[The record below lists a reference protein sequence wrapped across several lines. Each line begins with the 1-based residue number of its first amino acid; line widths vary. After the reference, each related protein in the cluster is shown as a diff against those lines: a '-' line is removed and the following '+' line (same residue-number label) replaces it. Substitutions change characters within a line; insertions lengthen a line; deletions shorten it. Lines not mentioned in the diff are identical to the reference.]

1 VKYEPL
7 APNGEMRTEIA
18 MSNHDW
24 TQENLDA
31 YLAGGLT
38 ADERRSVELHIEAC
52 ADCAQALAESRK
64 LEQLMDD
71 LFVEARP
78 DAALEERA
86 IAKLRRARI
95 TRASAL
101 RFVAAAAAVLV
112 LGLVGAAV
120 QAIAVD
126 GAPFAVMGRAVSQ
139 NKLGSLRMATGLV
152 DERTSK
158 GEQDE
163 LGRDWDPELKHKT
176 EGKEEVGVPGS
187 VNPNDRLASTYS
199 NQMHGYTRHGAN
211 APRID
216 IPPVNSPPGVSM
228 NNVKGGEKEEGE
240 GLRKHGHTLGMELH
254 YGDTSTGKWKAS
266 TETTWGLPPSRES
279 SAKQEQ
285 IPAAVKKPDGEV
297 LLALPMLPPDK
308 SAAAYFKPAEFGKQD
323 PSKTTPPPKD
333 GKPGGGPPEGREEPR
348 PAKAPATPQPE
359 PQKSDPLAD
368 KGRKIIRTGVMEFE
382 IDSFDAAVDKVNAL
396 IDAIK
401 LKGGFVATVNSEKL
415 PNGKVLGSVVVRMPP
430 QLLDKF
436 ILDLRREL
444 AKAGQLMSQ
453 RIGSQDVTKQYTD
466 VESELRA
473 ARAVEERLID
483 IIKTKKGEIKD
494 LIAAEAELGKW
505 RTKIEKMEGEMR
517 YYNNQISLS
526 TLTITLV
533 EKEILSPFAVVVT
546 DHVRMRIEVEEVAK
560 AHKAALTAV
569 EEVKGRVTKSE
580 LKQHKAG
587 QFEAILNAE
596 VPPEKKDAFRDLLKK
611 LGLVTEHEDTQRQQA
626 IGGGGRPKEIK
637 SRIDDVQFEVAL
649 NNIANIPPR
658 HIVTMLIATKDVE
671 GNFSKLQE
679 AIRGTPKG
687 QVRDAKINEQDK
699 QNVNATIDFNVP
711 IDQKPA
717 IDNLIKEVG
726 SVLTR
731 SASQTP
737 LTELATERKYGYI
750 LILRSVANIAPR
762 ETVTLKI
769 EVKDVDKKVADVK
782 DMVRAGQGRIANA
795 DVARQENGQ
804 VNAILTVDVPLA
816 VADLLVRQ
824 IKESGNL
831 LSQQTSRNPNVPEN
845 ELATARIEVTLSGVF
860 AGKLPREKVAL
871 RIEVEDVDKKV
882 ADMKELVR
890 ASKGRVADEKSGR
903 HANGQ
908 SNALLVFEVPL
919 SAQDA
924 LVQQFKAA
932 GKLVSYDTAR
942 NPNVPENDLA
952 SAHITV
958 TLVGAN
964 PIVPSDEGLGSYIRS
979 SLYLSFRIFA
989 YCVMAIILGL
999 SAVVPICLVIFGGY
1013 VLVRWMWPGE
1023 TSNPALVRSLK
1034 PATSTMK
1041 PDETGVKPEATAVK
1055 PAEGGE
1061 KSGENP

>member
-1 VKYEPL
+1 
-7 APNGEMRTEIA
+7 MRTEIA
-18 MSNHDW
+18 MSNHNW

-52 ADCAQALAESRK
+52 AECAQALEESRK

-71 LFVEARP
+71 LFIEARP

-95 TRASAL
+95 TRASAM

-126 GAPFAVMGRAVSQ
+126 GVPFAGAGRTVLQ
-139 NKLGSLRMATGLV
+139 NKLGPLRMAIPIDDT
-152 DERTSK
+152 RSM
-158 GEQDE
+158 EQNDE
-163 LGRDWDPELKHKT
+163 LGRDWDPELKQK
-176 EGKEEVGVPGS
+176 GGGPAA
-187 VNPNDRLASTYS
+187 VNPNDRLAESYSTKKAQAGPAS
-199 NQMHGYTRHGAN
+199 GEGKP
-211 APRID
+211 APFGD
-216 IPPVNSPPGVSM
+216 QDKSPQIPPGNSPPGVSM
-228 NNVKGGEKEEGE
+228 YNYTKRGEKEEGE

-254 YGDTSTGKWKAS
+254 YGEMHHGANLTGKWKAS

-285 IPAAVKKPDGEV
+285 VPAAVKKPDGEG

-323 PSKTTPPPKD
+323 PSKTPPPKD

-348 PAKAPATPQPE
+348 PAKAPPAPQPE
-359 PQKSDPLAD
+359 PEKGDPLAD

-396 IDAIK
+396 VDAIK
-401 LKGGFVATVNSEKL
+401 LKGGFIATVNSEKL

-560 AHKAALTAV
+560 AHKAALKAV

-845 ELATARIEVTLSGVF
+845 DLATARIEVTLSGVF
-860 AGKLPREKVAL
+860 AGKLPREKVTL
-871 RIEVEDVDKKV
+871 MIEVEDIDKET
-882 ADMKELVR
+882 AQMKELVR
-890 ASKGRVADEKSGR
+890 ASKGRVADEKSARQPSGKST
-903 HANGQ
+903 A
-908 SNALLVFEVPL
+908 SLVFDVPL
-919 SAQDA
+919 STLDA
-924 LVQQFKAA
+924 LVGQFKAM
-932 GKLVSYDTAR
+932 GKQLVSYDTAR

-952 SAHITV
+952 TAHIIV
-958 TLVGAN
+958 TLAG
-964 PIVPSDEGLGSYIRS
+964 PGSIVPRDEGLGSYVRT

-999 SAVVPICLVIFGGY
+999 SAVVPVCLVIFGGY

-1023 TSNPALVRSLK
+1023 NSNLAPVSSLK
-1034 PATSTMK
+1034 PAASMLK
-1041 PDETGVKPEATAVK
+1041 PAETGVKPEATAVK

-1061 KSGENP
+1061 NPAANP